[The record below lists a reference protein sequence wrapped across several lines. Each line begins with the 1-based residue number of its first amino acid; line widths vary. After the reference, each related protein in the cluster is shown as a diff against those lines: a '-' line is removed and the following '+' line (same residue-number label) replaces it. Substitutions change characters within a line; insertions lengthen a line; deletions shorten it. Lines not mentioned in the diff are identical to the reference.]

1 MIFCVAA
8 PLVLDW
14 QQMTQLQHTPEASRI
29 YIHMT
34 AACLPAKSHSPSLAS
49 LYVPSFSLLTQ
60 LPTDGGAAG
69 DPSHLLTWEILR
81 AALSSTSSLRIQLS
95 IFVPSIFADW
105 RCAQTSNGVNHGVH
119 CYIKLYQLH
128 SWRRGIILPAI
139 ISLSSPAFAH
149 RKSTQ
154 YYCSK
159 FSALNSVYSPQSLHG
174 KNNWFSNMRKG
185 KTKEC

>member
-1 MIFCVAA
+1 MLL
-8 PLVLDW
+8 PLWFLAGSRW
-14 QQMTQLQHTPEASRI
+14 HSFSIPQKPPGSTFTWLQHVCQQRA
-29 YIHMT
+29 T
-34 AACLPAKSHSPSLAS
+34 ARPWLPCTSLLSPSSHS
-49 LYVPSFSLLTQ
+49 FQQTEGQ
-60 LPTDGGAAG
+60 QEI
-69 DPSHLLTWEILR
+69 PSHLLTWEILR

>member
-8 PLVLDW
+8 PLILDW
-14 QQMTQLQHTPEASRI
+14 QQMKQLQHTPEVSRI

-34 AACLPAKSHSPSLAS
+34 AVCLPAKSHSPSLAS
-49 LYVPSFSLLTQ
+49 LYAPTFSLLPQ
-60 LPTDGGAAG
+60 LPTGRGAAG
-69 DPSHLLTWEILR
+69 DPLHLLSWEILR
-81 AALSSTSSLRIQLS
+81 AALSSISRLRIQLL
-95 IFVPSIFADW
+95 IFVPSILADW

-128 SWRRGIILPAI
+128 SWRRGIILSAI
-139 ISLSSPAFAH
+139 ISPSSPAFAH

-159 FSALNSVYSPQSLHG
+159 FSAFKCLLSTAFAWQ
-174 KNNWFSNMRKG
+174 K
-185 KTKEC
+185 